1 MTRDE
6 HAELISRLKASTK
19 DEVLLRTIDIV
30 ATSPHPWVPAFNR
43 VKDEVAACANCCKGT
58 STSRCQ
64 WAETDRRLNQVAWLA
79 LRSFDPVLLRDAA
92 LRTEQVL
99 APFFVT
105 PPFYPDWD
113 LVRPSNERF
122 DGPAMANHFRWH
134 PGTDFGV
141 VFNLVWQL
149 RGVMVLAAIGLLA
162 ILLPFF

>member
-1 MTRDE
+1 MRLVQTAVKAPAHRD
-6 HAELISRLKASTK
+6 
-19 DEVLLRTIDIV
+19 VNGLRRIV
-30 ATSPHPWVPAFNR
+30 GSI
-43 VKDEVAACANCCKGT
+43 
-58 STSRCQ
+58 RC
-64 WAETDRRLNQVAWLA
+64 WLA